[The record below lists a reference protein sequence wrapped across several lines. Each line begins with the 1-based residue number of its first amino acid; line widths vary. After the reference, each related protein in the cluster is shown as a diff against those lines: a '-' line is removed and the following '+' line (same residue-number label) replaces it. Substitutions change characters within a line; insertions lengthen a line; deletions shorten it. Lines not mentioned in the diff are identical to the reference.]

1 MTPVNANFSQ
11 AANAY
16 RDALRAAQ
24 NILDKTTLP
33 GTEGTK
39 EVAGGGSFLD
49 MLASGL
55 KETADLS
62 RNSEHVAMKQMAG
75 KADIADVVLAVNNAE
90 TALNTVV
97 AVRDRVITAY
107 QDIIKMPI

>member
-1 MTPVNANFSQ
+1 MINANYSQ

-16 RDALRAAQ
+16 KDALRAAQ
-24 NILDKTTLP
+24 NILEKTSLP
-33 GTEGTK
+33 GSSTATQEAQGS
-39 EVAGGGSFLD
+39 SFLD
-49 MLASGL
+49 MVGGALQSAAATGY
-55 KETADLS
+55 K
-62 RNSEHVAMKQMAG
+62 SENVAMAQMAG

-97 AVRDRVITAY
+97 TIRDRVINAY

>member
-1 MTPVNANFSQ
+1 MSPINANYSQ

-33 GTEGTK
+33 TEGAQQAQGPSFMDM
-39 EVAGGGSFLD
+39 VAQ
-49 MLASGL
+49 GL
-55 KETADLS
+55 ESTVQAGYK
-62 RNSEHVAMKQMAG
+62 SENMAMKQMMG
-75 KADIADVVLAVNNAE
+75 KADIADVVTAVTNAE

-97 AVRDRVITAY
+97 AVRDRVINAY

>member
-1 MTPVNANFSQ
+1 MNPVNFSN

-16 RDALRAAQ
+16 KDALRAAQ
-24 NILDKTTLP
+24 NILEKTTLP
-33 GTEGTK
+33 GMEGPQQA
-39 EVAGGGSFLD
+39 AGGSSFLD
-49 MLASGL
+49 MLAGGL
-55 KETADLS
+55 QETADLS
-62 RNSEHVAMKQMAG
+62 RKSENVAMKQMAG

-97 AVRDRVITAY
+97 AVRDRVINAY

>member
-16 RDALRAAQ
+16 KDALRAAQ
-24 NILDKTTLP
+24 NILEKTTLP
-33 GTEGTK
+33 GMEGTK
-39 EVAGGGSFLD
+39 QAQGSSFLD
-49 MLASGL
+49 MLAGGL
-55 KETADLS
+55 QETADLS

-75 KADIADVVLAVNNAE
+75 KADISDVVLAVNNAE

-97 AVRDRVITAY
+97 AVRDRVINAY

>member
-1 MTPVNANFSQ
+1 MTPVNFSN

-16 RDALRAAQ
+16 KDALRAAQ
-24 NILDKTTLP
+24 NILEKTTLP
-33 GTEGTK
+33 GMEGPQQ
-39 EVAGGGSFLD
+39 VSGGSSFLD
-49 MLASGL
+49 MLAGGL
-55 KETADLS
+55 QETADLS
-62 RNSEHVAMKQMAG
+62 RKSENVAMKQMAG

-97 AVRDRVITAY
+97 AVRDRVINAY

>member
-1 MTPVNANFSQ
+1 MTPINYSN

-16 RDALRAAQ
+16 NDALRAAQ

-33 GTEGTK
+33 GMDGPK
-39 EVAGGGSFLD
+39 EAAASGSSFLQMLAGGLQQ
-49 MLASGL
+49 
-55 KETADLS
+55 TADLS
-62 RNSEHVAMKQMAG
+62 RQSENVAMKQMAG

-97 AVRDRVITAY
+97 AVRDRVINAY
-107 QDIIKMPI
+107 QDIIKMPM